1 MRNYRI
7 VMLLDWSLHVI
18 KMQIF
23 PDLIFN
29 LMEILVKC
37 SKCKQEVFTLNDRL
51 ILKFIRKCKGLRI
64 VYTLLEEQREKLII

>member
-1 MRNYRI
+1 
-7 VMLLDWSLHVI
+7 MLLDWSLHVI
-18 KMQIF
+18 KMQIL
-23 PDLIFN
+23 PNLIFN

-37 SKCKQEVFTLNDRL
+37 SKCKQELFTLNDRL

>member
-1 MRNYRI
+1 
-7 VMLLDWSLHVI
+7 MLLDWSLHVI

-23 PDLIFN
+23 PNLIFN